1 MVRGLYVQKRITKDC
16 RDLNNTIR
24 EVEQQRDAQFSQ
36 LEKLEHEEEQLTET
50 NKVMN
55 LLLGKLDGNRDYT
68 DMIKKAEKLADE
80 DN

>member
-1 MVRGLYVQKRITKDC
+1 M
-16 RDLNNTIR
+16 NNTIR
-24 EVEQQRDAQFSQ
+24 EVEHQRDAQFSQ

-55 LLLGKLDGNRDYT
+55 LLLGNLDGNRDYT

>member
-16 RDLNNTIR
+16 RDLNNTIT
-24 EVEQQRDAQFSQ
+24 EVEHQRNAQFSL

-55 LLLGKLDGNRDYT
+55 LLLGKLDLKRDYM
-68 DMIKKAEKLADE
+68 DMVKKAEKLADE